1 MMPSGPVPVDPSG
14 LIGSHRMQT
23 MLSEVARRFDIV
35 LIDSP
40 PVLGVS
46 DASLLVSKADATL
59 MVLQPRKMPIKAL
72 LRAKMLVQNAGG
84 QLMGIVMNNVDISG
98 DTQYQYYTTY
108 YSYYTKGDN
117 RKEPAAIDRKAK
129 TAVASASVKST
140 TSEEDLY

>member
-1 MMPSGPVPVDPSG
+1 
-14 LIGSHRMQT
+14 
-23 MLSEVARRFDIV
+23 
-35 LIDSP
+35 
-40 PVLGVS
+40 
-46 DASLLVSKADATL
+46 
-59 MVLQPRKMPIKAL
+59 
-72 LRAKMLVQNAGG
+72 MLVQNAGG

-129 TAVASASVKST
+129 TAVASTVEKST

>member
-1 MMPSGPVPVDPSG
+1 
-14 LIGSHRMQT
+14 
-23 MLSEVARRFDIV
+23 
-35 LIDSP
+35 
-40 PVLGVS
+40 
-46 DASLLVSKADATL
+46 

-117 RKEPAAIDRKAK
+117 RKEPVAVNRKMKTGAVSTAA
-129 TAVASASVKST
+129 KST
-140 TSEEDLY
+140 TTEEDLY